1 MKCVTVQHGELSMRV
16 TSYFKVVPKKNT
28 SNEKT
33 GLLTKFVQGA
43 IAAGDTGQVHIGLN
57 VVDSDVA
64 VIQGWQ
70 HERGK
75 SGEHLLLRQNVIDT
89 QINKNKY
96 VITADSN
103 LFLYAN
109 RSNAPYHYLRYS
121 INGIFPTTGI
131 YCDNNPD
138 PKRWQL
144 IQRDTGIHLQ
154 DYRTK
159 GKNIVLCVQ
168 RNGGWSMGRLDVQ
181 DWIIDTVRRIR
192 KHSDRTIIIR
202 AHPGDKKAQQYL
214 TGRFNRIGN
223 LPNVKLSEFGTP
235 LEVDLNKAWAV
246 VNHNSSSIVGP
257 IIQGYHAFCT
267 DPEKSQCAEVTH
279 HNFHDIENPKQFDRQ
294 KWLERISM
302 FHWKF
307 TELEDGSCWRH
318 MRNYCQ

>member
-16 TSYFKVVPKKNT
+16 TSYYKVVPKKNT

-131 YCDNNPD
+131 YCDDTPD
-138 PKRWQL
+138 PARWQL